1 MARDQSE
8 TSPLVKNNVISKL
21 IIRSQLLI
29 TTFSIK
35 GNSLLV
41 RSLDSQMSLKAS
53 SIIKETWSKLEHQKF
68 VFLPQYKDK
77 LDGSKLEMLNQAGKQ
92 SW

>member
-8 TSPLVKNNVISKL
+8 TSPLVKNNVIIKL

-53 SIIKETWSKLEHQKF
+53 SIIKET
-68 VFLPQYKDK
+68 
-77 LDGSKLEMLNQAGKQ
+77 
-92 SW
+92 

>member
-53 SIIKETWSKLEHQKF
+53 SIIKETWSKLEHHKF
-68 VFLPQYKDK
+68 VFLSQYKDK
-77 LDGSKLEMLNQAGKQ
+77 LDVSKLEMLNQAGKQ
-92 SW
+92 SS